1 MRVKT
6 LCIIAAV
13 TWLIPI
19 GGCDMGSAERIELLE
34 TAIAEVQAR
43 SAQADEIIAVLAA
56 GLAESRAAL
65 ADPNLPPETAAEI
78 TALLAAA
85 QEKLATTQAVKS
97 RADAI
102 LAMLRTQ
109 LAAAGEIAGPGD
121 ELAFLGQGLT
131 TVGGQLPPP
140 LGIYA
145 TLAGSLVTAIG
156 GAFVAVKRGGALKA
170 KTAEATALDTALAE
184 VVAGGQVFKLALT
197 DNAELMAAFKQAHG
211 DAQSLLTRERVAL
224 ARVRGTAL

>member
-19 GGCDMGSAERIELLE
+19 GGCDMNSAERVAALE
-34 TAIAEVQAR
+34 AAVSQVQAH
-43 SAQADEIIAVLAA
+43 SAHADGVISALQVALAD
-56 GLAESRAAL
+56 SQRTL
-65 ADPNLPPETAAEI
+65 ADPNLPREMRAELIEIVTAA
-78 TALLAAA
+78 
-85 QEKLATTQAVKS
+85 QVKLDKAREVKVS
-97 RADAI
+97 VDAI
-102 LAMLRTQ
+102 LATLRTQ
-109 LAAAGEIAGPGD
+109 LAAAEVSGPGG
-121 ELAFLGQGLT
+121 ELQLIGQGLT

-184 VVAGGQVFKLALT
+184 VVAGGQVFKQALT